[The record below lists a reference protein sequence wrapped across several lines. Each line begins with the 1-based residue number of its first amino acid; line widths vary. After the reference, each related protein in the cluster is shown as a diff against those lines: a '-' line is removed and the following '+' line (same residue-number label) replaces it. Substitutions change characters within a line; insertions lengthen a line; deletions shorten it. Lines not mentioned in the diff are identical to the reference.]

1 MIRKL
6 LLLLCGAVL
15 TLLGVIG
22 LVLPVLPGV
31 LLLAGAVG
39 CFCLASRRIKHRVHR
54 HLDGNPRYRR
64 ALRRWE
70 AGSALN
76 AWQRLRLG
84 FWLTL
89 ASILPTDRR

>member
-6 LLLLCGAVL
+6 LLLLCGAALTVL
-15 TLLGVIG
+15 GLVG

-31 LLLAGAVG
+31 LLLAAAIG
-39 CFCLASRRIKHRVHR
+39 CFCLASRRIHRHVHR
-54 HLDGNPRYRR
+54 HLDSSPRYRR
-64 ALRRWE
+64 ALRRWQ

-76 AWQRLRLG
+76 PWQRLRLG

-89 ASILPTDRR
+89 ASVMPTERR